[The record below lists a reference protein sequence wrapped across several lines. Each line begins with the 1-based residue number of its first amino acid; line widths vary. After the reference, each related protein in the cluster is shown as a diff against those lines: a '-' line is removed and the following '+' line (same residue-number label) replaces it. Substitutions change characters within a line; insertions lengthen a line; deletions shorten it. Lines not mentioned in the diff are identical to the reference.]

1 MGGYRISELAE
12 RSGFPASTLRFYEQ
26 EGLLPAAAR
35 TPGGYRSYDDHAVER
50 LRFIARAKQ
59 LDLPLDEIRDLAA
72 VWDAGSC
79 APVQERLTD
88 LLAAKIADVD
98 TRAVELA
105 AFRVQLVAT
114 RDGLGRHTPE
124 GPCDEDCG
132 CVTPTPPAAT
142 RQKVRLQA
150 SRSTDLLPIQRATAG
165 GGQPIACILTGA
177 DQQTRIQEWAGLLA
191 AVTRRE
197 NVEGGV
203 RLVLPADPDL
213 IAQAARLASLEQQCC
228 RFFDFTIN
236 LSADTAMVTVLAPAE
251 ARDLLDAV
259 FGAQQ

>member
-26 EGLLPAAAR
+26 EGLLPATAR

-50 LRFIARAKQ
+50 LKFIARAKQ

-98 TRAVELA
+98 SRVAELA
-105 AFRVQLVAT
+105 AFRTQLVAT
-114 RDGLGRHTPE
+114 RDGLGRHTPD

-132 CVTPTPPAAT
+132 CVTQTPPAAT
-142 RQKVRLQA
+142 RQTLRLLT
-150 SRSTDLLPIQRATAG
+150 SRPTDLLPIQRATIG
-165 GGQPIACILTGA
+165 GGEPIACTLAGS
-177 DQQTRIQEWAGLLA
+177 DQQTRIQEWTHLLA
-191 AVTRRE
+191 AATRRE
-197 NVEGGV
+197 TL
-203 RLVLPADPDL
+203 R
-213 IAQAARLASLEQQCC
+213 AA
-228 RFFDFTIN
+228 
-236 LSADTAMVTVLAPAE
+236 SAWYCPPTRA
-251 ARDLLDAV
+251 
-259 FGAQQ
+259 